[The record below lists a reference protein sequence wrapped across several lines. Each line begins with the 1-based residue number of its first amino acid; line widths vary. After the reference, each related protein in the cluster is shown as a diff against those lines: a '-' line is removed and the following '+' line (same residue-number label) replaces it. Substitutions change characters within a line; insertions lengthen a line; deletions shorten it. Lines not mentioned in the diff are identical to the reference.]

1 MENNK
6 NLNKKLLELQKV
18 VKGLKKDKKG
28 FGYDYVSG
36 DKLLGFIRP
45 AMDELGLR
53 LVPNTESV
61 EQQMIET
68 VPQSTNRDG
77 SIKPAKNEIYVLL
90 HKTYTWIDVES
101 GETETTH
108 FYSQGCNSF
117 DKAIGSAET
126 YAERYF
132 ILKYFHISTDEDDVD
147 AIVREEETKPTKTET
162 TRTTKTTK
170 KGETKQEPL
179 SNEDDVI
186 LQDAIQAAKD
196 AKTASEL
203 TKVWKDFKPKFEHN
217 EAFVNAIKS
226 NPNHPSH
233 KK

>member
-1 MENNK
+1 MENTPK
-6 NLNKKLLELQKV
+6 LNKKLLELQKV

-61 EQQMIET
+61 EQQIIET
-68 VPQSTNRDG
+68 VPQSTNKDG
-77 SIKPAKNEIYVLL
+77 SIKPAKNEVYVLL
-90 HKTYTWIDVES
+90 HKTYTWVDVES
-101 GETETTH
+101 GESETTH

-147 AIVREEETKPTKTET
+147 AINREESATQSESKRKGSRKPA
-162 TRTTKTTK
+162 
-170 KGETKQEPL
+170 EPAPDPY
-179 SNEDDVI
+179 DDPN
-186 LQDAIQAAKD
+186 LQDAIEAAKS
-196 AKTASEL
+196 AKSQAEL
-203 TKVWKDFKPKFEHN
+203 TQVWKDWKPRFEN
-217 EAFVNAIKS
+217 EPTFVNAVKN
-226 NPNHPSH
+226 NPFHPSH
-233 KK
+233 KNN

>member
-1 MENNK
+1 METNK

-117 DKAIGSAET
+117 DKSIGSAET

-147 AIVREEETKPTKTET
+147 AIVREEETEKDK
-162 TRTTKTTK
+162 KTK

-179 SNEDDVI
+179 SQEDDAI

>member
-6 NLNKKLLELQKV
+6 NLNKKLLELQKSV
-18 VKGLKKDKKG
+18 RGLKKDKKG

-45 AMDELGLR
+45 KMDELGL
-53 LVPNTESV
+53 LLIPNTEGV

-90 HKTYTWIDVES
+90 HKTFTWVDVDS
-101 GETETTH
+101 GESLTSH
-108 FYSQGCNSF
+108 FYSQAANSF
-117 DKAIGSAET
+117 DKSIGSAET

-132 ILKYFHISTDEDDVD
+132 LLKWLHLPTDEDDVD
-147 AIVREEETKPTKTET
+147 AIVREEETEKDKKP
-162 TRTTKTTK
+162 K

-179 SNEDDVI
+179 SQEDDAI

-217 EAFVNAIKS
+217 EAFVSAIKS